1 MPGAEGVP
9 LGVLSVA
16 GRSAGTAGAER
27 AEDELVAEIRVLHA
41 ASRGAYGAPRI
52 QAALARAGRRVNRK
66 EIERLM
72 REHRVCGTTR
82 CRRRGPTRQAR
93 RAVFAADLVR
103 RDFTASRPGTRL
115 VGDMTEPPARTT
127 SPAPGRSVLHTG
139 RHPRALH
146 RRAHRT
152 P

>member
-1 MPGAEGVP
+1 M
-9 LGVLSVA
+9 
-16 GRSAGTAGAER
+16 
-27 AEDELVAEIRVLHA
+27 RVLHA

-52 QAALARAGRRVNRK
+52 QAALAWAGRRVIRK
-66 EIERLM
+66 KIERLM
-72 REHRVCGTTR
+72 REHRVCGITR
-82 CRRRGPTRQAR
+82 RRRRGLTRPTRQAR
-93 RAVFAADLVR
+93 RAVFAADFVR

-127 SPAPGRSVLHTG
+127 SPAPGRSVLHAG

-146 RRAHRT
+146 RRAHRM